1 MKQIPPPTVST
12 LGDWIKLKNT
22 HNPTIPQPPVIPP
35 AVNLRSNHPP
45 PSEGLGEASKKPPD
59 FTPMAWCF
67 AINQTL
73 SLAAT

>member
-1 MKQIPPPTVST
+1 
-12 LGDWIKLKNT
+12 LGDWIKLKNI
-22 HNPTIPQPPVIPP
+22 HNPAIPQPPVIPP
-35 AVNLRSNHPP
+35 AVNLHTNNSPLL
-45 PSEGLGEASKKPPD
+45 EGLGEALGLGEASKKPPD

>member
-1 MKQIPPPTVST
+1 MKVWRKRGLNYKYENKILLPLQYLTPISLSPT
-12 LGDWIKLKNT
+12 
-22 HNPTIPQPPVIPP
+22 
-35 AVNLRSNHPP
+35 VNLRTNHPP
-45 PSEGLGEASKKPPD
+45 PLEGLGEATKKPPD